1 MQGRLDIYLARHC
14 APTLLGAK
22 AASLVSLPYKDFPD
36 LPQLA
41 KEYTGQYAACGLA
54 FLPLCECKQRRLL
67 LVYRPASLK
76 NSLSA
81 PQAAAILRGFG
92 YDTGQGLDG
101 MLAALRGRFAGACGF
116 PHEIGLFLDYPP
128 KDVQAFIETG
138 GEGCKLCGYW
148 KVYHDVEAA
157 RERFACFDACRA
169 CLGRMLAAGNTISQ
183 LLCAA

>member
-41 KEYTGQYAACGLA
+41 KEYTGRYAACGLA

-92 YDTGQGLDG
+92 YDTGQQSRL
-101 MLAALRGRFAGACGF
+101 LV
-116 PHEIGLFLDYPP
+116 PQH
-128 KDVQAFIETG
+128 AFRT
-138 GEGCKLCGYW
+138 
-148 KVYHDVEAA
+148 
-157 RERFACFDACRA
+157 R
-169 CLGRMLAAGNTISQ
+169 
-183 LLCAA
+183 